1 MQLADRNVLV
11 TGGSKGIGKAIARE
25 VLSRGANAIL
35 LARGAEAL
43 EEARAEL
50 AEAFPER
57 SIWTVTADVSDYA
70 AVERAIGNAVS
81 QANSIGGVVNN
92 AGIAM
97 PRYFDE
103 ISVDEFEHVMK
114 VDYLGSVYV
123 TKAVVPHLSAGSF
136 VAFTSSVAGYIGA
149 FGYASYSPAK
159 FAQIGF
165 AEVLDQELMARGI
178 RVCVLC
184 PPDTETPGLEE
195 ENKIKPFETAEMAKT
210 ASLMKADAVAK
221 KFVDGLVRGTFLIN
235 CNIESRVLYRLKGAA
250 PGIARSILRNMVRKA
265 QAKKPVG

>member
-1 MQLADRNVLV
+1 MLV

-25 VLSRGANAIL
+25 LLSRGANAIL

-43 EEARAEL
+43 EDARAEF

-57 SIWTVTADVSDYA
+57 SIWTVQADVGDYA
-70 AVERAIGNAVS
+70 RVEAAISEAIA
-81 QANSIGGVVNN
+81 QAGSLGGVVNN
-92 AGIAM
+92 AGVAM

-103 ISVDEFEHVMK
+103 IPAEEFEHVMRI
-114 VDYLGSVYV
+114 DYLGSVYV
-123 TKAVVPHLSAGSF
+123 TKAVVPHLSAGAF

-149 FGYASYSPAK
+149 FGYTSYSPAK

-165 AEVLDQELMARGI
+165 AEALEQELLSREI

-184 PPDTETPGLEE
+184 PPDTQTPGLDE

-210 ASLMKADAVAK
+210 AKLMTAEDVAK
-221 KFVDGLVRGTFLIN
+221 IFADGLVRGRFLIN
-235 CNIESRVLYRLKGAA
+235 CNIESKVLYRLKGIA
-250 PGIARSILRNMVRKA
+250 PGLSRRILHRMVRKA
-265 QAKKPVG
+265 QAKKP

>member
-1 MQLADRNVLV
+1 MELKDRNVLI
-11 TGGSKGIGKAIARE
+11 TGGSKGIGKAIAHE
-25 VLSRGANAIL
+25 LLARGANTIL
-35 LARGAEAL
+35 MARGAEAL
-43 EEARAEL
+43 DACRDEL
-50 AEAFPER
+50 AAAFPDR
-57 SIWTVTADVSDYA
+57 TVWTVQADVSDYG
-70 AVERAIGNAVS
+70 AVESAVADALA
-81 QANSIGGVVNN
+81 QAGTIGGVVNN

-97 PRYFDE
+97 PRYFED

-123 TKAVVPHLSAGSF
+123 TKAVVPHLASGSF

-165 AEVLDQELMARGI
+165 AEVLDQELMCRGI

-210 ASLMKADAVAK
+210 AKLMKAEDVAR
-221 KFVDGLVRGTFLIN
+221 KFVDGLVRGAFLIN
-235 CNIESRVLYRLKGAA
+235 CNIESSVLYRLKGTA
-250 PGIARSILRNMVRKA
+250 PGLARSILRNMVRKA
-265 QAKKPVG
+265 QARKPAG